1 MRVQKRVGFTLVEL
15 LVVIA
20 IIGILVALL
29 LPAIQAAREAARRS
43 QCSNN
48 LKQLGL
54 ALQNYHDTYK
64 YFPLGVR
71 NQAGWGPSWWVGTL
85 PYLEASAIYDQ
96 FDFAGNHGGWIGSGT
111 AAGNW
116 NRDLVADA
124 TISAML
130 CPSSPLPPRE
140 SRRAIDPSYVGI
152 AGATSGNGFTE
163 SRVGTCCNCCDAA
176 KNNTGQF
183 SAGGVLIANRVVR
196 MSDVTDGTSTTIIVG
211 ESSDFLLNGTAKVN
225 NSASVGHS
233 FVMGTDDG
241 NTTTG
246 ARKFNLRTVRYP
258 IGTRDYSL
266 AGIDGNYGP
275 NNPLVSAHPG
285 GIQVTLVDGSV
296 RFIADAT
303 DMFVVR
309 ILCTRDDGQSVG
321 QY

>member
-1 MRVQKRVGFTLVEL
+1 MRFQKRVGFTLVEL

-64 YFPLGVR
+64 SFPLGVR
-71 NQAGWGPSWWVGTL
+71 NQAGWGPTWWIGVL
-85 PYLEASAIYDQ
+85 PYVEAAMIFEQ
-96 FDFAGNHGGWIGSGT
+96 FDFAGAHGGWIGSGT

-116 NRDLVADA
+116 NRDLVAN
-124 TISAML
+124 AMIPVMF
-130 CPSSPLPPRE
+130 CPSSPLPQLQGHK
-140 SRRAIDPSYVGI
+140 AIDPSYVGVS
-152 AGATSGNGFTE
+152 GATSGNGFTE
-163 SRVGTCCNCCDAA
+163 SRLGTCCNCCDGA

-183 SAGGVLIANRVVR
+183 SGGGMLLANSRVR
-196 MSDVTDGTSTTIIVG
+196 ISDVTDGTSTTITVG
-211 ESSDFLLNGTAKVN
+211 EASDFLLNGTTKMIG
-225 NSASVGHS
+225 SASNGHS

-246 ARKFNLRTVRYP
+246 ARKFNLTTVRYP
-258 IGTRDYSL
+258 IGFKDYSQP
-266 AGIDGNYGP
+266 GIDANHGP
-275 NNPLVSAHPG
+275 NNPLISAHPG
-285 GIQVTLVDGSV
+285 GAQVVLVDGSV
-296 RFIADAT
+296 RFLSDTT
-303 DMFVVR
+303 DMFIVR
-309 ILCTRDDGQSVG
+309 ILCTRDDGQAVG